1 MKMRIQKHTWQNLV
15 LAGAVLGCASAARAD
30 VTLTPVEVSRLYAY
44 TDSIQSDGAGGYLGV
59 CSIVDA
65 EWEVLTGPLA
75 VPSAVADDD
84 PIGPTTDGWTLDG
97 VSSFAIAHSKMTDA
111 GGWSTVDNSDN
122 LELFVNNQA
131 TQDPGQTY
139 GPEGWGYSVSYLL
152 ITYDTAPTGG
162 NSVGDPM
169 TVTLDLGFSGTL
181 YAGDIYDEYFLDV
194 GYALGTG
201 LTDYD
206 PVVADPA
213 NNPNPGVGQFD
224 VYQSWRSTGF
234 SYITPAHSDTL
245 QFTGVIGDQFQVLIA
260 VSSFAYSW
268 WGYTWTDGPLDATVT
283 ATVPPPPPACATL
296 LVQVDKHTVGSGNH
310 PGSTKVG
317 IADMEVCVFDK
328 SEGSCVREDWGVS
341 WQFYPDIFENCD
353 YVACGTTDPEGSVSI
368 QLLAGD
374 YIVIGKYD
382 PDGFPPDGSG
392 NELYIG
398 VSASDFQCAPD
409 DDPETIT
416 MRKYLQ
422 VIEKADG
429 KKVPAK
435 YTRLTGSELLIIEP
449 EYVLWDETEQ
459 LYPFVFDSAGDW
471 GVTAG
476 VSPPE
481 GFVADHE
488 ALSEYVVSEVEA
500 VQFVI
505 TEVGSDLVPT
515 ETTFQVTHKGQARTV
530 RSKVGIRLTA
540 DYAASRGFDV
550 ARLRARGLIME
561 HPGDRGRGHGGG
573 RGR

>member
-1 MKMRIQKHTWQNLV
+1 MKMRIRKHTWQNLV
-15 LAGAVLGCASAARAD
+15 LAGAVLGGASAALAD

-44 TDSIQSDGAGGYLGV
+44 TDGMQSDGAGGYLGL

-65 EWEVLTGPLA
+65 EWKVPIGPLA
-75 VPSAVADDD
+75 VPSAVVGDD
-84 PIGPTTDGWTLDG
+84 PIEPPTDGLLLDG
-97 VSSFAIAHSKMTDA
+97 LSSLAIASSEMTDA
-111 GGWSTVDNSDN
+111 GGWSTVDNNDTFQ
-122 LELFVNNQA
+122 LLVIDQA
-131 TQDPGQTY
+131 TQDPGPY

-152 ITYDTAPTGG
+152 VTYDTAPTGG
-162 NSVGDPM
+162 NSIGDPM
-169 TVTLDLGFSGTL
+169 TVTLGLEFLGTL
-181 YAGDIYDEYFLDV
+181 YAGDLYDDYFLDV

-201 LTDYD
+201 LTDYN

-213 NNPNPGVGQFD
+213 NNPNPGVDQFQ
-224 VYQSWRSTGF
+224 VYQSWRSLGYSFEEVT
-234 SYITPAHSDTL
+234 HSDSL
-245 QFTGVIGDQFQVLIA
+245 GFTGVIGDQFQVLIA
-260 VSSFAYSW
+260 VSSFSYSW
-268 WGYTWTDGPLDATVT
+268 WGYTWTDGTLDATVT
-283 ATVPPPPPACATL
+283 ATVAPPPPGCATL

-328 SEGSCVREDWGVS
+328 SEGSCARGFGVS
-341 WQFYPDIFENCD
+341 WQNYPDIFETCD
-353 YVACGTTDPEGSVSI
+353 PVACGTTDADGSVSI

-382 PDGFPPDGSG
+382 PDGFPPDDSG

-398 VSASDFQCAPD
+398 VSASDFPCASD
-409 DDPETIT
+409 NDPETIT

-476 VSPPE
+476 VAPPE
-481 GFVADHE
+481 GFVADHD
-488 ALSEYVVSEVEA
+488 ALTEYVVSEVEA

-530 RSKVGIRLTA
+530 RSKVGIRLTS

-550 ARLRARGLIME
+550 ARLRAKGLIME